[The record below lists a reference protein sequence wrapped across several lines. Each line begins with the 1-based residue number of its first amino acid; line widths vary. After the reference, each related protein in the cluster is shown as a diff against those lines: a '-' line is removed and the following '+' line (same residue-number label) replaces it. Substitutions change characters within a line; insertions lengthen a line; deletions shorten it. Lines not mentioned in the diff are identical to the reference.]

1 MNTPEAAGERRPLAL
16 LERTAGAR
24 AGEPLA
30 VPHPVVTVGRAPS
43 CEVVI
48 DDDSVSDRHARLAYE
63 GGGWTI
69 TDLGS
74 INGTAVEG
82 ARLQPETAVPLPYG
96 AALRVGGV
104 KLRFGEVAGADPD
117 TASASWTAPEA
128 PRTLREERTG
138 ARFPLWLVFLLLVV
152 AAAIAIIAYTLVVPA
167 PTPLP
172 QSMGP
177 EPGSIGWVT
186 VAPPRP

>member
-1 MNTPEAAGERRPLAL
+1 
-16 LERTAGAR
+16 
-24 AGEPLA
+24 
-30 VPHPVVTVGRAPS
+30 
-43 CEVVI
+43 
-48 DDDSVSDRHARLAYE
+48 
-63 GGGWTI
+63 
-69 TDLGS
+69 
-74 INGTAVEG
+74 
-82 ARLQPETAVPLPYG
+82 VPLPYG